1 MTSLPEQLPEIV
13 ADGKRDAGRIME
25 RLESKEREQGDN
37 AECHHVLLGEQVFYD
52 WRHCPVG

>member
-25 RLESKEREQGDN
+25 RLESN
-37 AECHHVLLGEQVFYD
+37 YD